1 MVPRYKPSH
10 NWAVKLSEAAAQQQ
24 MVASSYVLHWKEA
37 LEAIK
42 QEHAELIAL
51 DDAQKEVICHVFA
64 AVRELGKLP
73 MLEMGLPDDDEI
85 VSNYLYGRGKVR
97 YFISPFPH
105 RYLSVGAIH
114 DEEFEQ
120 RFNVRTRLRLI
131 EQLNEVKAK
140 PAANGF
146 FGDHF
151 NAAFKQKKIASL
163 EYQVAVNSTICRLLE
178 RGVGVDMVRLE
189 YQNLFRRYRHASDQ
203 LLAAQARGA
212 AEKEARRL
220 LSGRGKTK

>member
-1 MVPRYKPSH
+1 
-10 NWAVKLSEAAAQQQ
+10 
-24 MVASSYVLHWKEA
+24 
-37 LEAIK
+37 
-42 QEHAELIAL
+42 
-51 DDAQKEVICHVFA
+51 
-64 AVRELGKLP
+64 
-73 MLEMGLPDDDEI
+73 MGQH
-85 VSNYLYGRGKVR
+85 RTGKVR
-97 YFISPFPH
+97 CCTQFLRPP
-105 RYLSVGAIH
+105 
-114 DEEFEQ
+114 